1 MPLRKLHILAASL
14 LLAVCIMAV
23 QSVPQ
28 RVYALSNEPPQSAAP
43 LMGDIDLNA
52 ATVEQ
57 LATLP
62 QLGEALAVR
71 IVAYRER
78 HHGFDHIEE
87 LLLVGG
93 IGETRLALWRPY
105 LHLGIWRE
113 TDD

>member
-1 MPLRKLHILAASL
+1 MPLRKLHILAAFL

-23 QSVPQ
+23 QSAPP
-28 RVYALSNEPPQSAAP
+28 RGHALSDEPPQSAAP
-43 LMGDIDLNA
+43 LAGDIDLNT

-57 LATLP
+57 LSALP

-93 IGETRLALWRPY
+93 IGETRLTLWRPY

-113 TDD
+113 SND